1 MELISI
7 HVPLDY
13 VLENCLIFYILK
25 VRSDYVDDLVDN
37 YPSPVKHYDQV
48 FYAKMVKAM
57 MGMGHMEKIIVV
69 MKHHW

>member
-1 MELISI
+1 MELVPI

-48 FYAKMVKAM
+48 IRNSMLNTDKDDE
-57 MGMGHMEKIIVV
+57 GND
-69 MKHHW
+69 